1 MNSRWGLSCVVAG
14 TALFAV
20 TVAAQNVRDLTG
32 HEPTSQEFIDSLKPP
47 ESGHHTRGIGTA
59 PAPAAAK
66 PQCAALK
73 ATTRGL
79 GPAAAPVSDAV
90 AVHVV
95 FASNSA
101 QLSPQAT
108 KTLDELGKALSSSDL
123 KSYCFVVEGHTD
135 SIGSDG
141 HNLALSQRR
150 AQSVVS
156 YLEDKFHIDSDRLQA
171 VGYGK
176 QKPIAD
182 NGTEEGRQKNRR
194 VQIANMGG

>member
-1 MNSRWGLSCVVAG
+1 MVQP
-14 TALFAV
+14 
-20 TVAAQNVRDLTG
+20 AAAAA
-32 HEPTSQEFIDSLKPP
+32 SA
-47 ESGHHTRGIGTA
+47 SGSTRGIGTA
-59 PAPAAAK
+59 PVAGK

-79 GPAAAPVSDAV
+79 GPAPVSDAV

-95 FASNSA
+95 FATNSA

-108 KTLDELGKALSSSDL
+108 KTLGELGKALTSSDL

-135 SIGSDG
+135 SVGSAA
-141 HNLALSQRR
+141 HNLELSQRR
-150 AQSVVS
+150 AQSVVR
-156 YLEDKFHIDSDRLQA
+156 YLEDNFHIDPERLQA

-194 VQIANMGG
+194 VQIANIGG